1 MEFAGVALIAFAP
14 GAFWLWF
21 FARKDVYRP
30 EPKRLLALTFFLGV
44 VSAVPAAAIEYV
56 FISDSDFA
64 GMAFGTLAAN
74 MLFVVGPVEEFAKF
88 LAVRLGAYRSLHFD
102 EPGDGLVYAAAASLG
117 FASIENL
124 GYVLAFG
131 PAVMILR
138 APLSTAAHVVFGGF
152 WGYALGLR
160 AGGGDSRGGGFWIVA
175 GGLLAASAAHGIF
188 NITVSTLPLAAI
200 ALTAVG
206 VWWTLS
212 RFDWARRVSPFRY
225 RRNYP
230 KIACAACGRRIA
242 AISRFCRF
250 CGARAAG
257 RRHAAALYC
266 GRCAAP
272 SRPDAAYCAACGDK
286 FVL

>member
-1 MEFAGVALIAFAP
+1 MEFAEFALMAFAP

-30 EPKRLLALTFFLGV
+30 EPKRLLAV
-44 VSAVPAAAIEYV
+44 
-56 FISDSDFA
+56 
-64 GMAFGTLAAN
+64 
-74 MLFVVGPVEEFAKF
+74 
-88 LAVRLGAYRSLHFD
+88 
-102 EPGDGLVYAAAASLG
+102 
-117 FASIENL
+117 
-124 GYVLAFG
+124 
-131 PAVMILR
+131 
-138 APLSTAAHVVFGGF
+138 
-152 WGYALGLR
+152 
-160 AGGGDSRGGGFWIVA
+160 
-175 GGLLAASAAHGIF
+175 SAAHGMF
-188 NITVSTLPLAAI
+188 NIRALALPLAAI

-206 VWWTLS
+206 ARWTLS

-225 RRNYP
+225 RRSCP

-257 RRHAAALYC
+257 RRQAAALYC

-272 SRPDAAYCAACGDK
+272 SRPDAAYCVACGDK